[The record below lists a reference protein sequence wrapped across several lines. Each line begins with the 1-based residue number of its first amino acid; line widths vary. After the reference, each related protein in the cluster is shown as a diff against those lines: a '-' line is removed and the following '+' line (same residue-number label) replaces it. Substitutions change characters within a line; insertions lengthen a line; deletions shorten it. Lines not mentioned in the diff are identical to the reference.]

1 MATVIPSL
9 RDVRRKRSG
18 LMKNESEDPEFCNR
32 EFPVREDMAYQLRM
46 WRFERYGWYLL
57 VMLVVLSLAGLFSRG
72 PLSSSDVRSKSGN
85 VRVEHEMFNRNGSSN
100 AMRISLA
107 GSPESTIELEVAGEL
122 WDGFII
128 ETLHPQ
134 PLRSRSS
141 AQGMRLLVQLDRQ
154 GQAVLL
160 LTLRAE
166 GLGLFRSR
174 IASAGSGSVDINQFI
189 FP

>member
-1 MATVIPSL
+1 
-9 RDVRRKRSG
+9 
-18 LMKNESEDPEFCNR
+18 
-32 EFPVREDMAYQLRM
+32 
-46 WRFERYGWYLL
+46 
-57 VMLVVLSLAGLFSRG
+57 
-72 PLSSSDVRSKSGN
+72 
-85 VRVEHEMFNRNGSSN
+85 MFNRNGSSN

-134 PLRSRSS
+134 PLRARSS
-141 AQGMRLLVQLDRQ
+141 EQGMRLLVQLDRQ